1 MLVGPDFFNTGD
13 QPEARYQASRFS
25 ALGVNRY
32 RAEGTLTLNG
42 KSRPVPLDFT
52 WTAGTPAVLEGRATL
67 KRLDF
72 GIGEG
77 DWADTD
83 LLPNEVEVIT
93 RLELQPRA

>member
-1 MLVGPDFFNTGD
+1 M
-13 QPEARYQASRFS
+13 
-25 ALGVNRY
+25 
-32 RAEGTLTLNG
+32 
-42 KSRPVPLDFT
+42 PLDFT